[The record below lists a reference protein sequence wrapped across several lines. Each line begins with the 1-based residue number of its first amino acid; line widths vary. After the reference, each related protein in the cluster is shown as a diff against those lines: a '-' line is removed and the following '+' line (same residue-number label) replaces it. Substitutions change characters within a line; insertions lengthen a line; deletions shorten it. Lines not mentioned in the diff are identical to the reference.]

1 MRLIDET
8 TLKRVLFSQIQ
19 ENAIDSGSCH
29 YGNYKYWCLTGA
41 EIEKAISD
49 IFLETG
55 PFSPTVDPE
64 TLPIVQQLQEKIVL
78 LEANLARA
86 EKAEK
91 QLDSLLEEEETA
103 PFGPFRMEK
112 ED

>member
-19 ENAIDSGSCH
+19 ENAIDSGSCR
-29 YGNYKYWCLTGA
+29 YGNYKDWCLTGA

-64 TLPIVQQLQEKIVL
+64 TLPIVQQLQKKIVL
-78 LEANLARA
+78 LELTR
-86 EKAEK
+86 
-91 QLDSLLEEEETA
+91 
-103 PFGPFRMEK
+103 FV
-112 ED
+112 